1 MKKKDNGIGMK
12 NYDAVALGE
21 LLIDFTS
28 DEPGGGGKAAYEA
41 NPGGAPCNVL
51 SMLSK
56 LHRKTAFIGRVGND
70 IFGRQLEE
78 AIEIAGIDPIGLSF
92 DDRVKTTLAFVKK
105 TKDGD
110 REFSFYRNPGADM
123 MLSME
128 DVPLSLLKDTKL
140 FHFGTLSMSSTCS
153 SEATETAVVKAREA
167 GALISFDPNIRMN
180 LWDDTDMLR
189 SKVRFGLSVSDILKF
204 SDNEILWYTGE
215 EDYDKAIGILKKETG
230 AKLVLLTLGKDG
242 SLAYYKD
249 LKVFSPAVQCDEVID
264 ATGAGDCFFGCALD
278 RVLKYGIDF
287 LNEDILSEMLSFANK
302 AASIVIKR
310 KGAMLSMPEMEP

>member
-1 MKKKDNGIGMK
+1 MK

-28 DEPGGGGKAAYEA
+28 DVSGSGGNTVFEA

-51 SMLSK
+51 AMLSK

-70 IFGRQLEE
+70 IFGRQLKE
-78 AIEIAGIDPIGLSF
+78 ALETAGIEPLGLSF
-92 DDRVKTTLAFVKK
+92 DDRVKTTLAFVKR
-105 TKDGD
+105 TVDND

-123 MLSME
+123 MLSKE

-140 FHFGTLSMSSTCS
+140 FHFGTLSMSSICS
-153 SEATETAVVKAREA
+153 SEATESAVAEARKA

-180 LWDDTDMLR
+180 LWDDTDLLR
-189 SKVRFGLSVSDILKF
+189 SKVKFGLSVSDILKF

-215 EDYDKAIGILKKETG
+215 EDFDKAIGILKNETG
-230 AKLVLLTLGKDG
+230 AKLILLTLGKEG
-242 SLAYYKD
+242 SLAYYKG
-249 LKVFSPAVQCDEVID
+249 LKVFSPAVPCDEVID
-264 ATGAGDCFFGCALD
+264 ATGAGDCFLGCALD
-278 RVLKYGIDF
+278 RVLEYGIDF
-287 LNEDILSEMLSFANK
+287 LNEDILSELLSFANK

-310 KGAMLSMPEMEP
+310 KGALLSMPEMVS